1 MPLRIK
7 DVSLFTVRDVAAR
20 LGLADGTVRK
30 YLREGKMVGRKH
42 AGAWHVTE
50 ESFRAFL
57 QHKGDDLR
65 PDDLPQ
71 LVIQIPVQEEES
83 PIPAREEASPQ
94 EADQLAP
101 DIDELTW
108 LIMEAKRLKA
118 KAHHLEEL
126 YIESDSSDTTE

>member
-30 YLREGKMVGRKH
+30 YLREGKMAGQKH

-50 ESFRAFL
+50 ESFRTFL
-57 QHKGDDLR
+57 RHKGDDLR
-65 PDDLPQ
+65 PEDVPQ
-71 LVIQIPVQEEES
+71 LVIQLPIDEEEVS
-83 PIPAREEASPQ
+83 ETMREEASLH
-94 EADQLAP
+94 EDDHSRLEV
-101 DIDELTW
+101 DELTW

-118 KAHHLEEL
+118 KAHHLEEM
-126 YIESDSSDTTE
+126 YIESDPSGSTE

>member
-57 QHKGDDLR
+57 QNKGDDLR
-65 PDDLPQ
+65 PGDVPQ
-71 LVIQIPVQEEES
+71 LVIQIPVHEEDG
-83 PIPAREEASPQ
+83 PIPETTEQVSPRGDHLQ
-94 EADQLAP
+94 GDE
-101 DIDELTW
+101 DELTW

-126 YIESDSSDTTE
+126 YIESDPSGPTE

>member
-57 QHKGDDLR
+57 QNKGDDLR
-65 PDDLPQ
+65 PEDVPQ
-71 LVIQIPVQEEES
+71 LVIQIPVHEEDVPVPVRVES
-83 PIPAREEASPQ
+83 PQHNEDRPTS
-94 EADQLAP
+94 DV
-101 DIDELTW
+101 DELTW

-126 YIESDSSDTTE
+126 YIESDSSGTTE

>member
-30 YLREGKMVGRKH
+30 YLRTGKMVGRKH

-57 QHKGDDLR
+57 QNKGDDLR
-65 PDDLPQ
+65 PEDVPQ
-71 LVIQIPVQEEES
+71 LIIQIPVHEEDV
-83 PIPAREEASPQ
+83 PIPETAESSEQREDHLQRDA
-94 EADQLAP
+94 
-101 DIDELTW
+101 DELTW

-118 KAHHLEEL
+118 KAHQLEEL
-126 YIESDSSDTTE
+126 YIESDSSGTTE